1 MSKPDAY
8 ALRNSQGFWVGIWVG
23 IWSKRDIAEHVQSK
37 LFGNEEIVDVR
48 IQRPILPNMAERQDY
63 KPILE
68 NIHTCADTD
77 CIHQCQDGNFLASHL
92 LAAGEEVI
100 ELRELVTDLTAALEA
115 STKELI
121 GERDC
126 LYESHAQPDTGEV
139 TDDEGKQGLAELDAI
154 IDRNQAV
161 IKKAKGDNCGTR
173 NSK

>member
-1 MSKPDAY
+1 MSTPDAY
-8 ALRNSQGFWVGIWVG
+8 ALRNSQGYWVGIWNDREV
-23 IWSKRDIAEHVQSK
+23 AEHVRTKAQEK
-37 LFGNEEIVDVR
+37 EEIVEVR
-48 IQRPILPNMAERQDY
+48 ILRPILPNIAERQDY

-68 NIHTCADTD
+68 NIHTCTDTD

-100 ELRELVTDLTAALEA
+100 ELRQQVTELTAALEA
-115 STKELI
+115 STRELI

-126 LYESHAQPDTGEV
+126 LYESHAEPGTGEV

-161 IKKAKGDNCGTR
+161 IKKAKGENCGTR